1 MYLAYVCGQVIG
13 RWGNFVNVEAYGT
26 ETTLPWR
33 MGIYELGQYV
43 EVHPTFLYESL
54 ANFILFLVLIRIK
67 EKRKFK
73 GQLTFIYMMGYGL
86 IRMLIEGLRIDS
98 LMLGNIRISQLVSL
112 IILIAGITLYMQ
124 KKWKS

>member
-1 MYLAYVCGQVIG
+1 
-13 RWGNFVNVEAYGT
+13 
-26 ETTLPWR
+26 
-33 MGIYELGQYV
+33 
-43 EVHPTFLYESL
+43 
-54 ANFILFLVLIRIK
+54 
-67 EKRKFK
+67 
-73 GQLTFIYMMGYGL
+73 MMGYGL

>member
-1 MYLAYVCGQVIG
+1 M
-13 RWGNFVNVEAYGT
+13 NVKAYGT